1 MKAAM
6 LISTKQFDALAEELL
21 DADQL
26 AELEFSLAINPMAHP
41 VIPGTNGVRKA
52 RWSRTGMGKRG
63 GIRVIYFYAIRAEVI
78 LLLAAYTKNRKDN
91 LSDADKKA
99 IRRAVEA
106 FEKALESRR

>member
-52 RWSRTGMGKRG
+52 RWSRTGNGQAG
-63 GIRVIYFYAIRAEVI
+63 WNTSD
-78 LLLAAYTKNRKDN
+78 LLLRHPRR
-91 LSDADKKA
+91 SDSPACCLYEEPKGQP
-99 IRRAVEA
+99 
-106 FEKALESRR
+106 